1 MLMNLSDLT
10 RNSCILQGS
19 FARKGYM
26 RWWHSFS
33 GINVQTGKARTFF
46 VEFFIINPGLGSSR
60 PILGQHPYYRKR
72 GMKPSYVMIKAGAF
86 PDENGEDGRQLHVFY
101 PISSLQ
107 TAGSP
112 LVMQVSTQAADE
124 KSYSAEGIQEGTCF
138 YSENKLTG
146 FVSVTPGKARHRSL
160 MTDGGY
166 MKWELE
172 VSKAASCHTGILG
185 GRLFQAL
192 HLLDSYWHGEGIRSF
207 FRGSVILDGTSYEVT
222 PELSYGYADKHWGRC
237 FNNPWFQFACGK
249 LTSQRTGKELRHSV
263 LAVSGFCP
271 RFLCFPF
278 RRRFL
283 LQLTYMG
290 EDFEFTK
297 CKWDVKETDRRFIW
311 HILARSRNAVLKLSG
326 SCKKE
331 EMLHLRYESPD
342 SRLSKQ
348 PLWAGANGIGTLQLY
363 RRGMEG
369 RELLDTLKL
378 ENSLCIYRRDET
390 QSPPAY

>member
-207 FRGSVILDGTSYEVT
+207 FRGSVI
-222 PELSYGYADKHWGRC
+222 
-237 FNNPWFQFACGK
+237 
-249 LTSQRTGKELRHSV
+249 
-263 LAVSGFCP
+263 
-271 RFLCFPF
+271 
-278 RRRFL
+278 
-283 LQLTYMG
+283 
-290 EDFEFTK
+290 
-297 CKWDVKETDRRFIW
+297 
-311 HILARSRNAVLKLSG
+311 
-326 SCKKE
+326 
-331 EMLHLRYESPD
+331 
-342 SRLSKQ
+342 
-348 PLWAGANGIGTLQLY
+348 
-363 RRGMEG
+363 
-369 RELLDTLKL
+369 
-378 ENSLCIYRRDET
+378 
-390 QSPPAY
+390 